1 MEYKQLQE
9 INSTLKTTDIKG
21 KAYTEVNQRILGF
34 RQLYPNGTIETS
46 ILSNENGVCVMEA
59 IIKDEEGKI
68 LAKGHAFETQG
79 SSYINKTS
87 YIENC
92 ETSAIGRALGVLG
105 IGAETSIASKEEI
118 EKVEDADIYKHNIFK
133 IKERVQLTYT
143 QKMKDGL
150 TTKEIAEKLHKTEDE
165 VKAIFSYFDTLSN
178 FEKDLSNIDTKSR

>member
-1 MEYKQLQE
+1 MDYKQLQE
-9 INSTLKTTDIKG
+9 INNTLKTTDIKG

-34 RQLYPNGTIETS
+34 RQLYPNGTIETE

-118 EKVEDADIYKHNIFK
+118 EKVEDADIYKHNIFSCFHN
-133 IKERVQLTYT
+133 
-143 QKMKDGL
+143 MKLRNISIYHSPSVVYNKHGMIAKRGNL
-150 TTKEIAEKLHKTEDE
+150 NEYICHTTDRPFCQDK
-165 VKAIFSYFDTLSN
+165 
-178 FEKDLSNIDTKSR
+178 